1 MGSNMQRCVQTG
13 ALNQSIILRIKKAAM
28 GFNSIV
34 MVKQVPDTANI
45 SGQVMKEDG
54 TVNRAKLPAI
64 FNHEDR
70 VAIELA
76 LQIKDKFGGKVTAI
90 TMGPPRASD
99 ILRECLYMGADEAYL
114 ISDRK
119 FAGADTLA
127 TSYVLSEAIKKIG
140 SYDFVFAGRQA
151 IDGDTA
157 QVGPQ
162 TAEKLHIPQIT
173 YSEEIL
179 GIKDG
184 SVQIKRKIDGGFEVL
199 ESKLPLL
206 VTVIKD
212 AVSPRPFKARRVMA
226 YKNARTLLELEKL
239 TEGNSLLYIDQ
250 LKDDYVNKGLY
261 IHTLTMDD
269 LKLDESRCGV
279 HGSPTKVHK
288 VESVV
293 LAGGSHEMIEPTKE
307 GISHLID
314 QLLEDHIL
322 G

>member
-1 MGSNMQRCVQTG
+1 MN
-13 ALNQSIILRIKKAAM
+13 K
-28 GFNSIV
+28 NSIV

-70 VAIELA
+70 VALEFA
-76 LQIKDKFGGKVTAI
+76 LQVKDKFGGKVTAI

-99 ILRECLYMGADEAYL
+99 VLRECLYMGADEAIL

-127 TSYVLSEAIKKIG
+127 TSYVLAEAIKQIG
-140 SYDFVFAGRQA
+140 NYDFIFAGRQA

-162 TAEKLHIPQIT
+162 TAEKLNISQIT
-173 YSEEIL
+173 YADEIL
-179 GIKDG
+179 DVGESSVKIK
-184 SVQIKRKIDGGFEVL
+184 KKIEGGYEIL
-199 ESKLPLL
+199 ESSLPVL

-212 AVSPRPFKARRVMA
+212 AAFPRPFQAKRIMA
-226 YKNARTLLELEKL
+226 YKNAKTLSELEKL

-250 LKDDYVNKGLY
+250 LQDEYETRGLY
-261 IHTLTMDD
+261 IKTLTMDD
-269 LKLDESRCGV
+269 LMLDESRCGIS
-279 HGSPTKVHK
+279 GSPTKVYK

-293 LAGGSHEMIEPTKE
+293 LTGSSHQIVPPTKA
-307 GISHLID
+307 GIGNLID
-314 QLLEDHIL
+314 NLLADHIL

>member
-1 MGSNMQRCVQTG
+1 MD
-13 ALNQSIILRIKKAAM
+13 LH
-28 GFNSIV
+28 SIV

-45 SGQVMKEDG
+45 SGQVMKDDG

-70 VAIELA
+70 VALELA
-76 LQIKDKFGGKVTAI
+76 LQIKDKFGGKVTVI

-99 ILRECLYMGADEAYL
+99 ILRECLYMGADEAVL

-127 TSYVLSEAIKKIG
+127 TSYVLSEAIKKLG
-140 SYDFVFAGRQA
+140 KYDFVFAGRQA

-162 TAEKLHIPQIT
+162 TAEKLNIPQIT
-173 YSEEIL
+173 YAEEIL
-179 GIKDG
+179 DVSES
-184 SVQIKRKIDGGFEVL
+184 SVKIKRKIEGGYEIL
-199 ESKLPLL
+199 ESKLPVLI
-206 VTVIKD
+206 TVLKD
-212 AVSPRPFKARRVMA
+212 ASFPRPYKAKRVMA
-226 YKNARTLLELEKL
+226 YKNAKTLIELEKL

-250 LKDDYVNKGLY
+250 LKDEYVSKQLY
-261 IHTLTMDD
+261 IQTLTMDD
-269 LKLDESRCGV
+269 LKLDEKRCGV

-288 VESVV
+288 IQSVV
-293 LAGGSHEMIEPTKE
+293 LAGGNHEMIEPSKT
-307 GISHLID
+307 GIGILID
-314 QLLEDHIL
+314 KLMEDHIL

>member
-1 MGSNMQRCVQTG
+1 M
-13 ALNQSIILRIKKAAM
+13 
-28 GFNSIV
+28 FNSIV

-70 VAIELA
+70 VALELA
-76 LQIKDKFGGKVTAI
+76 LQVKDKYGGKVSVI

-99 ILRECLYMGADEAYL
+99 VLRECLYMGADDAYL

-127 TSYVLSEAIKKIG
+127 TSYVLAEAIKKIG
-140 SYDFVFAGRQA
+140 DYHFIFAGRQA

-162 TAEKLHIPQIT
+162 TADKLSIPQVT
-173 YSEEIL
+173 YVEEI
-179 GIKDG
+179 IDVKKS
-184 SVQIKRKIDGGFEVL
+184 SVSVKKKIEGGFEIL
-199 ESKLPLL
+199 ESSLPVLI
-206 VTVIKD
+206 TVLKD
-212 AVSPRPFKARRVMA
+212 AAFARPFKAKRVMA
-226 YKNARTLLELEKL
+226 YKNSKTLLELEKI
-239 TEGNSLLYIDQ
+239 TEGNSLIYIDQ
-250 LKDDYVNKGLY
+250 LKEEYISKGLY
-261 IHTLTMDD
+261 IHTLTFDD
-269 LKLDESRCGV
+269 LKLDEKRCGV
-279 HGSPTKVHK
+279 SGSPTKVYK

-293 LAGGSHEMIEPTKE
+293 LVGGSHEAIEPTKA
-307 GISHLID
+307 GVGYLID
-314 QLLEDHIL
+314 KLLSDHIL

>member
-1 MGSNMQRCVQTG
+1 M
-13 ALNQSIILRIKKAAM
+13 
-28 GFNSIV
+28 FNSIV

-70 VAIELA
+70 VALELA
-76 LQIKDKFGGKVTAI
+76 LQVKDNYGGKVSVI

-99 ILRECLYMGADEAYL
+99 VLRECLYMGADEAYL

-127 TSYVLSEAIKKIG
+127 TSYVLAEAIKKIG
-140 SYDFVFAGRQA
+140 DYHFIFAGRQA

-162 TAEKLHIPQIT
+162 TADKLNIPQVT
-173 YSEEIL
+173 YVEEIL
-179 GIKDG
+179 DVKKS
-184 SVQIKRKIDGGFEVL
+184 SVKVKKKIEGGFEIL
-199 ESKLPLL
+199 ESSLPVLI
-206 VTVIKD
+206 TVLKD
-212 AVSPRPFKARRVMA
+212 AAFARPFKAKRVMA
-226 YKNARTLLELEKL
+226 YKNSKTLLELEKI

-250 LKDDYVNKGLY
+250 LKDEYISKGLY
-261 IHTLTMDD
+261 IHTLTFDD
-269 LKLDESRCGV
+269 LKLDEKRCGV
-279 HGSPTKVHK
+279 SGSPTKVYK

-293 LAGGSHEMIEPTKE
+293 LAGGKHESIEPTKA
-307 GISHLID
+307 GVGYLVD
-314 QLLEDHIL
+314 KLLSDHIL

>member
-1 MGSNMQRCVQTG
+1 MG
-13 ALNQSIILRIKKAAM
+13 IH
-28 GFNSIV
+28 SIV

-70 VAIELA
+70 VALEFA
-76 LQIKDKFGGKVTAI
+76 LSLKDKYGGRVTVI

-99 ILRECLYMGADEAYL
+99 VLRECLFMGADDAVL

-140 SYDFVFAGRQA
+140 KYDFVFAGRQA

-162 TAEKLHIPQIT
+162 TAEKLNIPQIT
-173 YSEEIL
+173 YAEEIL
-179 GIKDG
+179 DVTES
-184 SVQIKRKIDGGFEVL
+184 SVRIKRKIDGGYEIL
-199 ESKLPLL
+199 ESTLPVLI
-206 VTVIKD
+206 TVIKD
-212 AVSPRPFKARRVMA
+212 AAFPRPFKAKRIMA
-226 YKNARTLLELEKL
+226 YKNAKTLIELEKL

-250 LKDDYVNKGLY
+250 LKDEYISKKLY
-261 IHTLTMDD
+261 IQTLTMDD
-269 LKLDESRCGV
+269 LKLDEERCGV
-279 HGSPTKVHK
+279 HGSPTKVHRI
-288 VESVV
+288 ESVV
-293 LAGGSHEMIEPTKE
+293 LAGGSHEMIEPSKA
-307 GISHLID
+307 GIAYLID
-314 QLLEDHIL
+314 KLMEDHIL